1 MKKLLKAV
9 EGEEILGDG
18 NTKKKILEKRRK
30 NFMEK
35 PLHLQFMKK
44 TDELMTQ
51 ETQNWLKTGLLKKET
66 EGMLMAALDQ
76 ALTTNSIKGKADS
89 MPHLYVD
96 CAEKERKHYNHSC
109 GCRI

>member
-18 NTKKKILEKRRK
+18 NTKKKILEMRRK

-35 PLHLQFMKK
+35 PLHLQFMRK

-51 ETQNWLKTGLLKKET
+51 ET
-66 EGMLMAALDQ
+66 
-76 ALTTNSIKGKADS
+76 
-89 MPHLYVD
+89 
-96 CAEKERKHYNHSC
+96 
-109 GCRI
+109 